1 MPSTPHSPLPTP
13 GSIANPGSIT
23 FIGGG
28 NMARSLIGAMI
39 KGGTPASAIA
49 VAEPNE
55 AVRDQLAA
63 DFGVCVFADGVD
75 AVDNADLIM
84 LSVKPQVMRK
94 VCESLAPVIAG
105 RRPLIVSIAA
115 GLRSE
120 QIDRWLGGGFPIV
133 RCMPN
138 TPALIGAGA
147 TGMMANPAV
156 SEAGRAQ
163 AASILASAG
172 KMVWVEDE
180 DLIDTVT
187 GISGSGPAY
196 FFLMIEAL
204 EEAGVAQGMPRETAR
219 TLAIQTCL
227 GAARMASEDPE
238 PPARLRERVTSP
250 NGTTQAA
257 LDAFAAG
264 GLRELVA
271 TAVAAATR
279 RGREMSRELD

>member
-1 MPSTPHSPLPTP
+1 MSNPESPMTNP
-13 GSIANPGSIT
+13 GSIA

-39 KGGTPASAIA
+39 KGGTPASAIT
-49 VAEPNE
+49 VAEPIE
-55 AVRDQLAA
+55 AVREKLAA
-63 DFGVCVFADGVD
+63 DFNVVAFADGVE
-75 AVDNADLIM
+75 AVGNADLVM

-94 VCESLAPVIAG
+94 VCESLSPVLAV
-105 RRPLIVSIAA
+105 RHPLIVSIAA
-115 GLRSE
+115 GLRIG

-147 TGMMANPAV
+147 TGMFANNV
-156 SEAGRAQ
+156 VTDAGRAQ
-163 AASILASAG
+163 AASILAAAG
-172 KMVWVEDE
+172 TMVWLDDE
-180 DLIDTVT
+180 ELMDTVT

-204 EEAGVAQGMPRETAR
+204 EDAAVAQGMSRETAR
-219 TLAIQTCL
+219 SLAIQTCL
-227 GAARMASEDPE
+227 GAARMASEDAE

-250 NGTTQAA
+250 GGTTQAA
-257 LDAFAAG
+257 LNAFLDG
-264 GLRELVA
+264 GFPELVA
-271 TAVAAATR
+271 SAVAAATR